1 MTLICFSPINTCL
14 KFPHNHTAC
23 ELGNAKIA
31 APWQNCQC
39 LMTVIQA
46 PMFARTPSPSGQP
59 LLTGHSGAGNCLH
72 AVSAQSTTLATHPSV
87 LCKAKCFN
95 YDDIIKGTT
104 DNWESYQGYPSTPK

>member
-46 PMFARTPSPSGQP
+46 PMFACIPSPSGQP

-72 AVSAQSTTLATHPSV
+72 TVSAQTV
-87 LCKAKCFN
+87 
-95 YDDIIKGTT
+95 
-104 DNWESYQGYPSTPK
+104 DNTGYTPICLMQGKMLQLR